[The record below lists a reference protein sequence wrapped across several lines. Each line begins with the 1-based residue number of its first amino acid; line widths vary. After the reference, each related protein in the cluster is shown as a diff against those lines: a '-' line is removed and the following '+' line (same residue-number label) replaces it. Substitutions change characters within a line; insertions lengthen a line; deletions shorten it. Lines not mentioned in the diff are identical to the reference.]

1 MFKKACSIAETMEMA
16 DWNTQE
22 FHPSSSETIQ
32 VNKVMEQES
41 ENTERLLCP
50 SCGGSHSVPSKLKAM
65 MSAKMMMN
73 WAFILCFFFYQ
84 NIPNCN
90 GYTLKLEINDKPC
103 MMELDTPA
111 DF

>member
-41 ENTERLLCP
+41 ENTERLCP
-50 SCGGSHSVPSKLKAM
+50 SCGGSHSGQSSKLKAM

-73 WAFILCFFFYQ
+73 WAFILFFFFNQ